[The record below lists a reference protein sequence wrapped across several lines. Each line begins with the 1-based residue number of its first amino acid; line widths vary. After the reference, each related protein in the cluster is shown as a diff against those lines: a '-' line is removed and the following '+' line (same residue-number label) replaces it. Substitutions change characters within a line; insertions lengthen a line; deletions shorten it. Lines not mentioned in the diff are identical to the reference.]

1 MYFIYCFKANAKIH
15 VSYMNVSF
23 SPHGSPQPMPSL
35 YQRVG
40 GRDGISNLLRH
51 FYAHVRQDPLIGPV
65 FNAQIK
71 DWKEHLDIIAS
82 FWETLIGGP
91 RTYARPMPM
100 RHVPLRLREEH
111 FERWLFIWQANCW
124 AQLPPYV
131 AREMI
136 DLAHH
141 IGGKLRLILRISDTG
156 PCPLR
161 PSTSIPESD
170 RLG

>member
-1 MYFIYCFKANAKIH
+1 MYFTYCFNASPEIH
-15 VSYMNVSF
+15 VFNMNVLF
-23 SPHGSPQPMPSL
+23 DPHQSPDAMNPL
-35 YQRVG
+35 YQRIG
-40 GRDGISNLLRH
+40 GREAISNLLVH

-100 RHVPLRLREEH
+100 KHVPLHLREEH
-111 FERWLFIWQANCW
+111 FERWLFIWRANCR
-124 AQLPPYV
+124 AQLSPYV

-136 DLAHH
+136 DLAQH
-141 IGGKLRLILRISDTG
+141 IGGKLRLILRVSDTA
-156 PCPLR
+156 PR
-161 PSTSIPESD
+161 PSASADVLSGE
-170 RLG
+170 